1 MLAPAPDLPLSRK
14 QLRSV
19 ARATARINIW
29 HGAVRSGKTVAS
41 LLAFLLAVAEA
52 PPFGL
57 IIVCGKSLQTIE
69 RNVLEPLGDT
79 TLFGPVAAG
88 QVRHTRGATTAV
100 ILGRTVHLI
109 GASDARAEG
118 RLRGLTAY
126 LAYVDEATLLPEAF
140 WVQLLARL
148 SIDGARVL
156 ATTNPD
162 SPRHWLRTG
171 YLDRAGQ
178 LDLRAWHFGLH
189 DNPSLSPAYVRS
201 LNAEYV
207 GLWRRRMIDGAWVVA
222 EGSIYDCWDEQQ
234 HVVDELPPMLRHWLG
249 VDYGTSNPFS
259 AILLGLGEDGRLYA
273 CAEWRYDSRQK
284 RRQMTDAQYS
294 AALRGWLAGLG
305 VDPEW
310 TFLDPSAASFLAQ
323 LWEDGHPGVARARN
337 EVLDGIRSTSTAL
350 AADLL
355 LVHRSCEGLLSELP
369 GYVWD
374 PAGTAA
380 GEDRPLKVNDHS
392 CDALRYV
399 VHSTAAEWR
408 HLVPD
413 LLVEEVSADAAA

>member
-1 MLAPAPDLPLSRK
+1 MLASLPLSRK

-19 ARATARINIW
+19 AQATARINVW

-52 PPFGL
+52 PPSGL
-57 IIVCGKSLQTIE
+57 ILICGRSLPTIE
-69 RNVLEPLGDT
+69 RNVLEPLCDPA
-79 TLFGPVAAG
+79 LFGPVAAG

-109 GASDARAEG
+109 GAADARAEG

-148 SIDGARVL
+148 SVDGARVL

-162 SPRHWLRTG
+162 SPRHWLKAG

-178 LDLRAWHFGLH
+178 LDLRAWHFGLR

-201 LNAEYV
+201 LHAEYT

-222 EGSIYDCWDEQQ
+222 EGTIYDCWDEQQ
-234 HVVDELPPMLRHWLG
+234 HVVDELPTITRSWLG
-249 VDYGTSNPFS
+249 IDYGTTNPFA
-259 AILLGLGEDGRLYA
+259 AILLGLGVDGQLYA
-273 CAEWRYDSRQK
+273 CAEWRYDSRAR

-294 AALRGWLAGLG
+294 AALRGWLSGLG

-310 TFLDPSAASFLAQ
+310 TFVDPSAASFLAQ

-337 EVLDGIRSTSTAL
+337 EVVDGIRTVSTAL
-350 AADLL
+350 APGLL
-355 LVHRSCEGLLSELP
+355 RVHRSCDGLLGELP
-369 GYVWD
+369 AYAWD
-374 PAGTAA
+374 PAAA
-380 GEDRPLKVNDHS
+380 AVGEDRPIKRDDHS
-392 CDALRYV
+392 VDALRYV
-399 VHSTAAEWR
+399 THSTLAEWR

-413 LLVEEVSADAAA
+413 LLQEVSTDAPA